1 MKNETLREL
10 TNRVLNKAKQA
21 SEVPCQKL
29 QDHYNQKALIELF
42 PNGFDASQLLT
53 RDFLLGYDISKY
65 PTTHTEMI
73 EDMQMALKLSSEGS
87 LIETLARKKLTDYWN
102 LHNLN

>member
-1 MKNETLREL
+1 MNHIQRQLLDRYHQ
-10 TNRVLNKAKQA
+10 QA
-21 SEVPCQKL
+21 LKEF
-29 QDHYNQKALIELF
+29 F
-42 PNGFDASQLLT
+42 PNGVDTSQLLT